1 MIHPSLVISHP
12 LASHTMAILLG
23 GLLLAVPSTAKA
35 TQSPLSLGE
44 SSQVTPD
51 SLALGSLAS
60 DDSWAGLG
68 DGLNGGLNGEELALD
83 ALDPANNV
91 EPPGLDIRS
100 GNAAISPYLDR
111 AMQDELKHLM
121 GRFEGA
127 LLQGYASTQP
137 TELALTSIRTEGSLN
152 ASLGA
157 ASLATPLTH
166 PALETAQQ
174 TLSDWPELIARR
186 DYGTARRRW
195 IEARQ
200 GLWNAFPVEQS
211 LAQPEIRAM
220 WLDRGTIVRARSEA
234 NLAQV
239 FDRLAAA
246 GINTVFFETINA
258 GYPIYPSR
266 IAPQQNPLTR
276 HWDPLASAVKLGKE
290 RGIEVHAWV
299 WLFAAGNR
307 RHNHLL
313 NLPANYPGPLLNAN
327 PGWAAY
333 DRQGRAIPVGQD
345 KPFLDPANPEVR
357 SYLMRM
363 LQELANNYDVDGIHF
378 DYVRYPFQDPA
389 ADQTYGYGTAARLRF
404 RDMNGIDPALLS
416 PRNNPSLSSQEQ
428 RRQQQLWQLWTEFRV
443 EQVSSFVAE
452 ASQMLRQQ
460 QPDLTISA
468 AVFAKPTH
476 ERVQKI
482 QQDWETWAKRGDVD
496 WIVLMSYAMDTKR
509 FEDLIRPWILEA
521 DYGSTLIIPGIR
533 LLNLPEMAALDQIQT
548 LRDLPV
554 SGYALFAVDNL
565 QRGIQT
571 LLNNTQGEAGLSPSI
586 PQQQP
591 FNTATERYQA
601 LQREWSWLLSNGQIL
616 MREEKMAQWVSDVNA
631 LGDQLADLAADP
643 SHRKLEQ
650 VRSQLTELERV
661 ITTELSVKSQQ
672 NQYRLQAWEHR
683 LTTIEHLLA
692 YGEQRFIP

>member
-1 MIHPSLVISHP
+1 MIHPSLV
-12 LASHTMAILLG
+12 LFRFVTRHTVAILLG
-23 GLLLAVPSTAKA
+23 GLILAISSPAKA
-35 TQSPLSLGE
+35 TQSPTPLGE
-44 SSQVTPD
+44 ASEITPGSPALGVFTPD
-51 SLALGSLAS
+51 
-60 DDSWAGLG
+60 GLSEEELE
-68 DGLNGGLNGEELALD
+68 DGLDGVQLALD
-83 ALDPANNV
+83 RLDPANNV

-100 GNAAISPYLDR
+100 GNAAISPYLDL
-111 AMQDELKHLM
+111 AMQEELSHLM

-127 LLQGYASTQP
+127 LLQGYASNHP
-137 TELALTSIRTEGSLN
+137 TALALTSISSEGSLS
-152 ASLGA
+152 ASLGGA
-157 ASLATPLTH
+157 DLTNPLTH

-174 TLSDWPELIARR
+174 TLNDWPELMARR
-186 DYGTARRRW
+186 DYATARRRW

-234 NLAQV
+234 NLAKV

-246 GINTVFFETINA
+246 GINTVFFEAINA

-307 RHNHLL
+307 RHNALL
-313 NLPANYPGPLLNAN
+313 NLPANYPGPLINAN

-333 DRQGRAIPVGQD
+333 DRQGRTVPVGQD

-389 ADQTYGYGTAARLRF
+389 ANRTYGYGTAARLRF
-404 RDMNGIDPALLS
+404 RDMNGIDPARLS
-416 PRNNPSLSSQEQ
+416 PRNNPSLSSREQ
-428 RRQQQLWQLWTEFRV
+428 RRQQQLWQRWTEFRV
-443 EQVSSFVAE
+443 EQVSSFVAD
-452 ASQMLRQQ
+452 ASKMLRQQ
-460 QPDLTISA
+460 KPDVTISA

-496 WIVLMSYAMDTKR
+496 WIVLMSYAMDTNR
-509 FEDLIRPWILEA
+509 FEDLITPWVLEA
-521 DYGSTLIIPGIR
+521 NYGSTLIIPGIR

-571 LLNNTQGEAGLSPSI
+571 LLNNTQGEPLSQSL

-601 LQREWSWLLSNGQIL
+601 LQREWSWLLNNGQLL
-616 MREEKMAQWVSDVNA
+616 MSEEKMTQWVNDVNV
-631 LGDQLADLAADP
+631 LGNQLTDLAAAP
-643 SHRKLEQ
+643 SHRKLEE
-650 VRSQLTELERV
+650 VRSQLDQLDRV
-661 ITTELSVKSQQ
+661 ISSELSVKSQQ
-672 NQYRLQAWEHR
+672 NQYRLQTWEHR